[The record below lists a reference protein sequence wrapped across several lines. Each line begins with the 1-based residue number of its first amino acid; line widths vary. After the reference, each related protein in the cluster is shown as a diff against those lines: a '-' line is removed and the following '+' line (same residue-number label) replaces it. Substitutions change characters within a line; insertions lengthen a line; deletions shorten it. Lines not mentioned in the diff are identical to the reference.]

1 MAFALDNNTDGF
13 ELPDGFQLSTKIMV
27 FGVGGGGGNAVA
39 NIAKSELTDVDY
51 VIANT
56 DARAL
61 MQKRAEKDCAGKLVA
76 IQLGKKTSRGEGA
89 GNDPSKGKASA
100 EESREEIAEKLEG
113 VSMLFVTAGMG
124 GGTGTGAAPIVAS
137 IAKEKEIL
145 TIGVVTKPFNFE
157 GSSKMEQAMA
167 GISEMK
173 KYVDA
178 LIVIPNE
185 SLTKLKGTKLTLR
198 NAFVEVD
205 NILCKAVLGIIR
217 LLQQEG
223 YINVDFADVKKVLKN
238 SGVAHM
244 AIGRGKGENKIEEAL
259 DEVLHSP
266 LLETSID
273 GARRGLLN
281 VSVPDSF
288 SLDEYTNIMNEITG
302 KLSDHAEFK
311 GGLVFDSTL
320 EDDEIMLIVVATD
333 FADNTRGAAP
343 AEEAENDAGD
353 ADEPIPPVTVTSS
366 PDGLSS
372 NIGFGSDSNDIDALM
387 RKFNHN
393 RGF

>member
-1 MAFALDNNTDGF
+1 MAFAIDNDMDGF
-13 ELPDGFQLSTKIMV
+13 EVPDGFQLSTKIMV

-56 DARAL
+56 DVRAL
-61 MQKRAEKDCAGKLVA
+61 MQKRSDKDCSGKLFP

-100 EESREEIAEKLEG
+100 EESRDEIAEKLEG

-137 IAKEKEIL
+137 IAKEKDIL

-157 GSSKMEQAMA
+157 GTSKMEQAMA

-185 SLTKLKGTKLTLR
+185 SLTKLKGMKLTLR

-244 AIGRGKGENKIEEAL
+244 AIGRGKGENMIEDAL
-259 DEVLHSP
+259 SEVLQSP

-281 VSVPDSF
+281 VSVPESF
-288 SLDEYTNIMNEITG
+288 PLDEYTNIMDEITG
-302 KLSDHAEFK
+302 RLSKHAEFK
-311 GGLVFDSTL
+311 GGLVFDPTL

-333 FADNTRGAAP
+333 FAEAP
-343 AEEAENDAGD
+343 GEESAVDEDPTDGD
-353 ADEPIPPVTVTSS
+353 VDEPIPPVTVTSS
-366 PDGLSS
+366 PDGRSS